1 MNSTSMVESS
11 ALTIEQRVVNI
22 VAQVVE
28 RPAASLDLDAHMVTD
43 LGLDSLLALEILAL
57 MEKEFKIEIPEEELA
72 QFQRVRQIIEVAER
86 RIADKTE
93 RQVAE

>member
-1 MNSTSMVESS
+1 MSNKLNMDTSE
-11 ALTIEQRVVNI
+11 LTVTQRVIKI

-28 RPAASLDLDAHMVTD
+28 RPVESLDLDAHMITD

-57 MEKEFKIEIPEEELA
+57 MEKEFHIEIPEEELA
-72 QFQRVRQIIEVAER
+72 HFQRVRQIIEVAER
-86 RIADKTE
+86 RLAE

>member
-1 MNSTSMVESS
+1 MVENS
-11 ALTIEQRVVNI
+11 ALTVQERVMNI

-57 MEKEFKIEIPEEELA
+57 MEKEFKIDIPEEELA

-86 RIADKTE
+86 RLAEK
-93 RQVAE
+93 QVMQ

>member
-1 MNSTSMVESS
+1 MVESS

-57 MEKEFKIEIPEEELA
+57 MEKEFKIEIQEELA

>member
-1 MNSTSMVESS
+1 MNSVSMVENS
-11 ALTIEQRVVNI
+11 ALTVQERVMNI

-57 MEKEFKIEIPEEELA
+57 MEKEFKIDIPEEELA

-86 RIADKTE
+86 RLAEK
-93 RQVAE
+93 QVMQ